1 MADHQSNGF
10 ADSDDEV
17 SAEDLLD
24 LLQSNTLAM
33 SLATI
38 RFLEER
44 QIPVGEWVDALGAMF
59 VKGWDLSEEWTPEDL
74 LQAVL
79 VNLASFGGEAVQ
91 AEYADDQATA
101 VIERF
106 PDSERVAD
114 LGLDNVNGDILLDL
128 VRPIAAA
135 CGLDWSWRRDGE
147 RIVAEISRS
156 RGHS

>member
-1 MADHQSNGF
+1 MSDHQSNGF

-17 SAEDLLD
+17 SADDLLD

-33 SLATI
+33 FLATI
-38 RFLEER
+38 KFLDAR
-44 QIPVGEWVDALGAMF
+44 QIPVGEWVDELGATF

-79 VNLASFGGEAVQ
+79 VNLAAFGGEAVQ

-101 VIERF
+101 MIEQF
-106 PDSERVAD
+106 PDLDRVAD
-114 LGLDNVNGDILLDL
+114 LGLDNVNGDVVFDL
-128 VRPIAAA
+128 IRPIAAA
-135 CGLDWSWRRDGE
+135 CGLDWTWRREGE

-156 RGHS
+156 RGYS

>member
-1 MADHQSNGF
+1 MSDHQANGF
-10 ADSDDEV
+10 TDSDDEV

-33 SLATI
+33 LLATI

-44 QIPVGEWVDALGAMF
+44 QIRAGEWVDELGATF

-79 VNLASFGGEAVQ
+79 VNLACFGGEAVQ
-91 AEYADDQATA
+91 AEYADDQASA
-101 VIERF
+101 VIEQF
-106 PDSERVAD
+106 PDPDRVAD
-114 LGLDNVNGDILLDL
+114 LGLDDVNGDVLFDL

-135 CGLDWSWRRDGE
+135 CGLDWSWRREGE
-147 RIVAEISRS
+147 RVVAEISRS

>member
-1 MADHQSNGF
+1 MSDHQLNGF

-33 SLATI
+33 FLATI
-38 RFLEER
+38 RFLEAR
-44 QIPVGEWVDALGAMF
+44 QIPVGEWVDELGTTF

-91 AEYADDQATA
+91 AEYADDHASA
-101 VIERF
+101 VIQQF
-106 PDSERVAD
+106 PDLDRVSD
-114 LGLDNVNGDILLDL
+114 LGLDNVNGDVVFDL
-128 VRPIAAA
+128 IRPIAAA

-147 RIVAEISRS
+147 RIVAEIARS

>member
-1 MADHQSNGF
+1 MSDHQANGF

-38 RFLEER
+38 RFLEEH
-44 QIPVGEWVDALGAMF
+44 QIPVGEWVAELGATF
-59 VKGWDLSEEWTPEDL
+59 VRGWDLSEEWTPEDL

-79 VNLASFGGEAVQ
+79 INLASFGGEAVQ

-101 VIERF
+101 VIEHF
-106 PDSERVAD
+106 PDPDRTVD
-114 LGLDNVNGDILLDL
+114 LGLDDVNGDVLLDL
-128 VRPIAAA
+128 IRPIAAA
-135 CGLDWSWRRDGE
+135 CGLDWSWRREGD
-147 RIVAEISRS
+147 RILAEISRS